1 MTVSLLHYQ
10 WVVETAERR
19 RDRLDAFDEPTNE
32 YAQMARDEYGELVA
46 KYREA
51 TMNALESLEDD
62 PDEPT

>member
-10 WVVETAERR
+10 WVVETAERT

-32 YAQMARDEYGELVA
+32 EAQMARDEYGELVA

-51 TMNALESLEDD
+51 TINALESLEDD